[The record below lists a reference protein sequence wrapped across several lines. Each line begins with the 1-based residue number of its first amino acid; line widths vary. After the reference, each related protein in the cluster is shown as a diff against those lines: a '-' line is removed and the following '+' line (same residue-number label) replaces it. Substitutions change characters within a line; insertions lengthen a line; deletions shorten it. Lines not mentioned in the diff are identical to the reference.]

1 MRGSVVRHLILKD
14 WRLQRGLMAITTAGG
29 AIALAIAQ
37 FSGETR
43 VVVGSVFFFIA
54 LIISAS
60 MLPIAGIVN
69 ERKKQNLAF
78 LMSLPISSMQY
89 TTAKLIS
96 NMTMFLIPW
105 ITLVISAVLIIETR
119 GFIPRGAI
127 PVVLILAFMPLLGFC
142 LITGAALVGESEGW
156 GIAATAVCNSSY
168 GLLWYFVI
176 RNPAINVN
184 VTRPVPVWN
193 STVLTILASEFAL
206 VPLIFG
212 LTYFLQSRKRDFV

>member
-1 MRGSVVRHLILKD
+1 MRGSVIGHLILKD
-14 WRLQRGLMAITTAGG
+14 WRLQRGLLAITIAGG

-37 FSGETR
+37 FSGETPI
-43 VVVGSVFFFIA
+43 VVGGVFFFIA
-54 LIISAS
+54 LIVSGS

-78 LMSLPISSMQY
+78 VMSLPISSMQY

-96 NMTMFLIPW
+96 SMTMFLIPW
-105 ITLVISAVLIIETR
+105 FTLVISAVLIIEVR

-127 PVVLILAFMPLLGFC
+127 PVMLILAFLPLVGFC
-142 LITGAALVGESEGW
+142 LITAAALVGESEGW
-156 GIAATAVCNSSY
+156 GIAASGICNSSY
-168 GLLWYFVI
+168 GLLWYFLI

-184 VTRPVPVWN
+184 VASRVPVWN
-193 STVLTILASEFAL
+193 ATELTILASEVTL
-206 VPLIFG
+206 VPLIVG